1 MTIRH
6 SCEFVAEENDGRTR
20 TELCTSVTA
29 GAQRDITAKRRLGT
43 GYREGSGAA
52 S

>member
-6 SCEFVAEENDGRTR
+6 SCELVAEENDGRTR

-29 GAQRDITAKRRLGT
+29 GALRDITAKRRLGT
-43 GYREGSGAA
+43 GYRERSGAA